1 MINQKNKK
9 LLLAVDGSDY
19 ALGAVRYVSNI
30 LSPRNTEVV
39 MFHVHSKIPESY
51 WDLERE
57 ASPSWRVNEVRAWE
71 REYEKTL
78 RAYME
83 KVKGIPQRAGFPED
97 SIKLKVPKREKG
109 IARDIVMEA
118 KGGYDCVVVG
128 RRGMSKLKDLVMGS
142 VSTKLTE
149 RLDFV
154 PLIVVGK
161 EPHPKAML
169 LALDGSENSMR
180 AVDFVGDM
188 VGGDNREVGLIHV
201 IRGENKSLL
210 KEERERINTVFDEA
224 RTRLIK
230 SGFKSY
236 QIKTRIITGAHSR
249 AGAIFQEAKSKGYGT
264 IVVGRKGLSKVREFF
279 MGRVSNKVIHMAKKH
294 AVWVVN

>member
-1 MINQKNKK
+1 MTTRKHKK
-9 LLLAVDGSDY
+9 ILLAVDGSDY

-30 LSPRNTEVV
+30 LPPRNTEVV
-39 MFHVHSKIPESY
+39 MFHVHNRIPESY

-78 RAYME
+78 REYME
-83 KVKGIPQRAGFPED
+83 KAKGIPRKAGFPED
-97 SIKLKVPKREKG
+97 SIKLKIPKRQKG

-118 KGGYDCVVVG
+118 KSGYNCVVVG
-128 RRGMSKLKDLVMGS
+128 RRGMSKLKDLVLGS
-142 VSTKLTE
+142 ISTKLTE

-161 EPHPKAML
+161 EPDSRALL

-180 AVDFVGDM
+180 AVDFVGAM

-201 IRGENKSLL
+201 IRGKSESLI
-210 KEERERINTVFDEA
+210 KEEKERISAVFDEA
-224 RTRLIK
+224 RARLIK
-230 SGFKSY
+230 SGLKPY
-236 QIKTRIITGAHSR
+236 QIKTSVITGAQSR
-249 AGAIFQEAKSKGYGT
+249 AGAIFQEAKLRGYGT

-279 MGRVSNKVIHMAKKH
+279 MGRVSNKVINMAKKH

>member
-83 KVKGIPQRAGFPED
+83 KAKGIPQRAGFSED
-97 SIKLKVPKREKG
+97 SIKLKIPKREKG

-161 EPHPKAML
+161 EPHPGAIL

-188 VGGDNREVGLIHV
+188 VGGDNREIGLIHV

-210 KEERERINTVFDEA
+210 KEQRERINAVFDEA

-264 IVVGRKGLSKVREFF
+264 IVVGRKGLSKVLEFF